1 MPSFL
6 RILLI
11 NYEYPPVGGGGG
23 NNTRHIARAL
33 AHLGHAPFVLT
44 AACGDLPRHEVT
56 DGVTI
61 VRIPAFRRRPDRAT
75 VPEMVAF
82 ILAAMRVVPR
92 YAREWKIDAAI
103 AYFGLPG
110 GPVGWMLKRAT
121 GAPYVIYMQG
131 GDVPGFIYP
140 GLGFYHALTGGL
152 LRYLWRDAY
161 TVAGL
166 CRDLCARAQ
175 RHAPDQ
181 DFRIMHPGADVR
193 GIAAKADYAPRD
205 AVELLFVGRFVRQKG
220 LDLLFEALATIDP
233 SLKWH
238 LTLVGD
244 GPERANLLA
253 QAERLGLVHRI
264 ALRGWVK
271 KDELAAIYRSGDVF
285 VLPSRDEGFA
295 NVLLEAMAA
304 GLPIMGTYV
313 SGTDD
318 AVIDGETG
326 YIVQPGEVPALADR
340 LTKLFVDAALRERMG
355 RAARARAEAQFDWHK
370 LAEDWVALLNEAIA
384 AKAAH

>member
-1 MPSFL
+1 MTSPL

-11 NYEYPPVGGGGG
+11 NYEYPPLGGGGG

-33 AHLGHAPFVLT
+33 AHLEHQPFVLT

-82 ILAAMRVVPR
+82 ILAAMRVIPR

-175 RHAPDQ
+175 RHSPKQ

-193 GIAAKADYAPRD
+193 GIAAKTDYAPRA

-244 GPERANLLA
+244 GPERANLLE
-253 QAERLGLVHRI
+253 QATRLGLMDHI

-271 KDELAAIYRSGDVF
+271 KEELSAIYRNGDVF

-326 YIVQPGEVPALADR
+326 YIVQPGDIPALTNR
-340 LTKLFVDAALRERMG
+340 LTKLFSDANLRERMG

-370 LAEDWVALLNEAIA
+370 LAEDWVALLGEAIA
-384 AKAAH
+384 KQTH

>member
-1 MPSFL
+1 MPAPR

-33 AHLGHAPFVLT
+33 AHLGHVPFVLT

-61 VRIPAFRRRPDRAT
+61 VRIPALRRRPDRAT

-82 ILAAMRVVPR
+82 MLAAMRVAPR

-103 AYFGLPG
+103 AYFGLPS
-110 GPVGWMLKRAT
+110 GPVGWRLKRAR
-121 GAPYVIYMQG
+121 GVPYVIYMQG

-140 GLGFYHALTGGL
+140 RLGFYHALTGGL

-166 CRDLCARAQ
+166 CRDLCARAG
-175 RHAPDQ
+175 RHAPGQ

-193 GIAAKADYAPRD
+193 GIAAKTDYASRD
-205 AVELLFVGRFVRQKG
+205 AVELLFVGRLVRQKG
-220 LDLLFEALATIDP
+220 LDILFEALAAIDP
-233 SLKWH
+233 ALTWH

-244 GPERANLLA
+244 GPERANLLDQA
-253 QAERLGLVHRI
+253 QHLGLTPRI

-271 KDELAAIYRSGDVF
+271 KDELAAIYRAGDVF

-326 YIVQPGEVPALADR
+326 YIVQPGDIPALTAA
-340 LTKLFVDAALRERMG
+340 LTKLLSDASLRERMG
-355 RAARARAEAQFDWHK
+355 RAARARAEAHFDWRK
-370 LAEDWVALLNEAIA
+370 LAEQWVALLDEAVA
-384 AKAAH
+384 AQAH

>member
-1 MPSFL
+1 MPSPL

-33 AHLGHAPFVLT
+33 AHLGHTPFVLT

-61 VRIPAFRRRPDRAT
+61 VRIPALRRRPDRCT
-75 VPEMVAF
+75 VAEMIVF
-82 ILAAMRVVPR
+82 MLAAMRAAPA

-103 AYFGLPG
+103 AYFGLPS
-110 GPVGWMLKRAT
+110 GPVGWMLKRT
-121 GAPYVIYMQG
+121 RQVPYVIYMQG

-166 CRDLCARAQ
+166 CRDLCERAR
-175 RHAPDQ
+175 RHSPRQ

-193 GIAAKADYAPRD
+193 GIAAKTDYAPRE
-205 AVELLFVGRFVRQKG
+205 AVELLFVGRLVRQKG
-220 LDLLFEALATIDP
+220 LDILFEALATIDP
-233 SLKWH
+233 ALKWH

-244 GPERANLLA
+244 GPERAALLEQA
-253 QAERLGLVHRI
+253 QRLGLADRI

-271 KDELAAIYRSGDVF
+271 KEQLAAIYRGGDVF

-318 AVIDGETG
+318 AVVDGATG
-326 YIVQPGEVPALADR
+326 YIVQPGDMPALATA
-340 LTKLFVDAALRERMG
+340 LAKLLSDAGLRERMG
-355 RAARARAEAQFDWHK
+355 RAARARAEAQFDWQM
-370 LAEDWVALLNEAIA
+370 LAEQWVSLLNEAITA
-384 AKAAH
+384 QTAH